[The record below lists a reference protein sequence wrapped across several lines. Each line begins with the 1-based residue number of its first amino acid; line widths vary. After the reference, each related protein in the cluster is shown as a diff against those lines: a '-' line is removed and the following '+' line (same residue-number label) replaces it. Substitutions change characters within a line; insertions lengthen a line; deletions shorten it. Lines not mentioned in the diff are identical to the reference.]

1 MTCILLDPFS
11 IISISVLVLVLVFR
25 RAWLQFGF
33 FFLSTFLSLF
43 AESHR
48 KLLKS
53 IRRAR
58 AKRVKFLL
66 AKAHCKNL
74 TTSQY
79 QDNPRVIFAQKI
91 RRSKIRD
98 YDHSDEHEGFQSQS
112 DLGAQDVWSH
122 GQPRPGQHE
131 PLHQEDGVCCQ
142 EGHKIKIIQLYRFRS
157 HTRSKTGNIEMNRLL
172 DVKCIIY
179 IF

>member
-1 MTCILLDPFS
+1 MTCMYSAIKLFLQCLFQFQCQLRFS
-11 IISISVLVLVLVFR
+11 LSVALV
-25 RAWLQFGF
+25 WF

-79 QDNPRVIFAQKI
+79 QENPRVIFAQKI
-91 RRSKIRD
+91 RQ
-98 YDHSDEHEGFQSQS
+98 GFADRKSATTTIAMSMKGFRASQTLVRKMS
-112 DLGAQDVWSH
+112 GATANLVLDNMN
-122 GQPRPGQHE
+122 P
-131 PLHQEDGVCCQ
+131 C
-142 EGHKIKIIQLYRFRS
+142 IKKMEYAVRKDIKSR
-157 HTRSKTGNIEMNRLL
+157 
-172 DVKCIIY
+172 
-179 IF
+179 